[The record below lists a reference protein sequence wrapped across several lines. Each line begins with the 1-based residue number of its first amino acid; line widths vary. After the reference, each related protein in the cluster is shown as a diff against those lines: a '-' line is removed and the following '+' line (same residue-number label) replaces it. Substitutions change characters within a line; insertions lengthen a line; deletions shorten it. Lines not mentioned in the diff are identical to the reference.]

1 MMPPQKRNL
10 HSAALCEATAL
21 TVNNTEKSNKRT
33 RTREPLA
40 RKLWKQMLNESST
53 SLDCK
58 DQKRTVTG
66 ITISASLCPKVTV
79 NGEHTDDGN
88 CKKNIICYCFR

>member
-1 MMPPQKRNL
+1 MPPQKRNL

-21 TVNNTEKSNKRT
+21 TVNDTEKSNKRT
-33 RTREPLA
+33 RIRESLA
-40 RKLWKQMLNESST
+40 SKLRKQMLNESST
-53 SLDCK
+53 NLDCK

-79 NGEHTDDGN
+79 NGEHTDNGN
-88 CKKNIICYCFR
+88 CKKNIIGYCFR